1 MNHVRPGSLALK
13 SRQQAAMERL
23 EKHLKD
29 HPKSHKAAAVAEG
42 HDKSQRA
49 ELVRLKELCV

>member
-13 SRQQAAMERL
+13 SRRQAALERL

-29 HPKSHKAAAVAEG
+29 HPKSAAAVAEG

-49 ELVRLKELCV
+49 ELVHLKELCV